1 MPEAVTS
8 LVFDAKGEVEG
19 HRAGTAAAEQHRD
32 ALGRFI
38 KGSKGAERAASDQG
52 NALKAQ
58 GRALVDAAQ
67 KAERYTR
74 TQALVTQIMRQTGA
88 SHTTAARAVRLFGT
102 DLDRAEREAA
112 QYARQMDLA
121 EKEVR
126 QLAAAQRAAA
136 GTGLRAALQQQSAS
150 LRTLALQ
157 AAGVTS
163 ALAAMYAAVRLIR
176 STFSTFSDF
185 EARMAGVKAVTQA
198 TGAQMAALTAQSRRL
213 GETTVFT
220 ATQAAEAQEAL
231 ARAGFSVA
239 ENLSALPKVLD
250 LAVAGEFDLGRAADI
265 TAGLLRGFHLDAS
278 QAAMVV
284 DTVAKAANIA
294 NIDIGLMA
302 DGFKYATPVA
312 EALDISMQD
321 TAAALDVLAD
331 NMLKGEQGG
340 AALRTGILSIIDPG
354 AKTAKVLG
362 DIGLTAE
369 QLRTTIEQKGLVA
382 GLRLLTDA
390 NADLTD
396 VISLAGKRGG
406 PALQIL
412 ISNMEALEQ
421 KRGLL
426 DNIADEAKRM
436 AAVKLDTFAGDV
448 KELRSAWE
456 SLQITM
462 AEQLAP
468 TARGLL
474 DALTEILRNLAGVLV
489 TVADNWRL
497 IATAVVLSN
506 IKAITTAIIA
516 QAAAARAWA
525 LSLGGIVTILGL
537 AGAAAL
543 YATEAWKTRL
553 TAAIDKAAAST
564 VRFRDEQEKLTS
576 AIESGNKAL
585 ITALITEY
593 NAKAAKSAA
602 DLAAAESEIAD
613 ATSHLAEAQAK
624 LNEARKKG
632 GTDRQMGLGSE
643 IKNIISGYP
652 EAKKAVNEY
661 AAALNRAQQARG
673 NATIDD
679 RAATAAL
686 AALREAL
693 KNIGIKE
700 HHDRVVELTKKQ
712 TQWLAKLAEEID
724 ALRRAAKDNYA
735 LGDAQEF
742 GAQAVEEF
750 GDELEIQRKVLAKVS
765 EAERQGIDVTG
776 KFRQEI
782 DDYEESLRA
791 AVEAERY
798 LAGKETLRR
807 LREQTALE
815 QALLAITSAGPAA
828 VDALAKSLDR
838 ERQILEATAKAS
850 KRQAAE
856 IEASMRRLFALQD
869 ARAVASQIQ
878 AIRQEIDE
886 TRRLTAA
893 RAQGTAAGE
902 AEAAQIQ
909 LEKDLRTAAAGG
921 MNLMT
926 VALMGLI
933 AARAQEAA
941 QARQSSALQNL
952 KDEIELL
959 RLRNRVML
967 EGLRSGLSQGEAQR
981 QGDMAAQVERMARE
995 TGLARDVIKEFVEEQ
1010 AALNDEFER
1019 TVGRLEYAGAVLDQI
1034 AGIMSQ
1040 MGGTLGDLGSAL
1052 GGVAQGFSDIQAGA
1066 AQGGALGALGAIAGA
1081 LKMARAISD
1090 MYISMGFAQGQRGTG
1105 ALGGQLSGDFA
1116 DLGSQIGGVAG
1127 LAFGP
1132 IGSAIG
1138 SLAGSIIGG
1147 AIKQG
1152 ADEFLATILSFGTD
1166 LVATVDKVEGGL
1178 GPAGDALTSGITDV
1192 LGKLEA
1198 AIGGEVFV
1206 AGVQLKIRDDVVKVF
1221 VNGITGAF
1229 EGDTA
1234 IQDAVAFAVSEMLKT
1249 AEFGTGIS
1257 ETMQAILRNGFE
1269 SLDQL
1274 EAAVNFGNQ
1283 LDDLLAA
1290 PLDRF
1295 FNAVNRQARE
1305 LAATATQLGVPL
1317 GTVVAAMEAQAQAAL
1332 DVSRSAVLA
1341 AAGLDPAVEGFR
1353 TLMAQI
1359 DQVSEESVAELE
1371 DQLRQVAEA
1380 ALGSAEALR
1389 TGGEAFDGT
1398 SEGFDSLMLEMGIS
1412 GDRADQ
1418 LRERFEEL
1426 ARAGA
1431 PAEQIVEELTVALQG
1446 LDSAQSR
1453 QAIERFRSQFLGGL
1467 YDQMAQLARQAGN
1480 NKLAAEFAARAEEF
1494 RFQAM
1499 LISARVT
1506 IAAAQAEGLLGEARA
1521 AALLAQLDNLA
1532 TLRAALRAAGGRGG
1546 GRGRPEAPA
1555 VSTEPTTADA
1565 DREAEDAARRGAEAA
1580 RAFAE
1585 TLALLESRAAGAT
1598 DTARSYAAEQDRLLA
1613 LYRDGSVPLSD
1624 YVRALELMAELHLE
1638 DIAADWAGAAQSMR
1652 QTDLQAAT
1660 LALRDRA
1667 QRAWEDAL
1675 LAAADNPAA
1684 YERAAQAIVEGLE
1697 AQLHE
1702 IGRDALGALG
1712 SEFVRL
1718 RREGT
1723 ATTREIR
1730 YLANHL
1736 QEFGFTGQQVARVVR
1751 EGILPGLLDMA
1762 IAEAERVGDTERAI
1776 ALRQQ
1781 QADIER
1787 RLQLLQISLW
1797 QAQLEAAG
1805 ALDAAARAIIDQ
1817 LVFDLGRVS
1826 AGGTVAGEG
1835 GGPLRPR
1842 FPDERLGG
1850 RSRGGGD
1857 EAGGAAPRTVADI
1870 IDQLRGDLETP
1881 AQRIRSEFRD
1891 MLDAIAEA
1899 AGTAEEKA
1907 LAAQLAEE
1915 RFQRERLRGLM
1926 DLRDQILGA
1935 QAQDQP
1941 AARAIEQARAAFEG
1955 ALAAGDEEAILE
1967 AAQRW
1972 LDAAADFPTLLRS
1985 AQAAIL
1991 AGLGPVFAGGAP
2003 SLTPPVPPPQLLGG
2017 LAPPPPSAIESS
2029 PGGFQAPD
2037 LRGLESRID
2046 ALTREVAALRSPMT
2060 RTATA
2065 TEATATRVRA
2075 IPDLVPILERT
2086 L

>member
-1 MPEAVTS
+1 MAENLGVHWEITS
-8 LVFDAKGEVEG
+8 TGAEVYLKDAD
-19 HRAGTAAAEQHRD
+19 AARRD
-32 ALGRFI
+32 AEATEKL
-38 KGSKGAERAASDQG
+38 RAANGRLEKANASLRAHIDQ
-52 NALKAQ
+52 AK
-58 GRALVDAAQ
+58 AAQ
-67 KAERYTR
+67 QAQARAAQDATAKAERYTR
-74 TQALVTQIMRQTGA
+74 TQRLVAQIMRQTGA
-88 SHTTAARAVRLFGT
+88 SHTAAARAVRVFGT

-112 QYARQMDLA
+112 QYARQMDRA

-136 GTGLRAALQQQSAS
+136 GTGLSAS
-150 LRTLALQ
+150 LKTLALQ
-157 AAGVTS
+157 AVGAAS
-163 ALAAMYAAVRLIR
+163 ALTAIYAAIRLIK

-220 ATQAAEAQEAL
+220 ATQAAEAQETL

-239 ENLSALPKVLD
+239 ENLSSLPKVLD

-265 TAGLLRGFHLDAS
+265 TAGLLRGFHLPAS

-284 DTVAKAANIA
+284 DTIAKAANIA
-294 NIDIGLMA
+294 NIDVGLMA

-354 AKTAKVLG
+354 QKTAKVLG
-362 DIGLTAE
+362 DLHLTAE

-396 VISLAGKRGG
+396 VIALAGKRGG

-412 ISNMEALEQ
+412 ISNMEALEH

-426 DNIADEAKRM
+426 DNITDEAKRM

-448 KELRSAWE
+448 KELKSAWE

-462 AEQLAP
+462 ALQQAP
-468 TARGLL
+468 GARGLL
-474 DALTEILRNLAGVLV
+474 NILTDVLRNLSGVLV

-497 IATAVVLSN
+497 IFAVIGLST
-506 IKAITTAIIA
+506 IKAITMAILA
-516 QAAAARAWA
+516 HAAAVRAWA
-525 LSLGGIVTILGL
+525 LSLGGVATILGL

-543 YATEAWKTRL
+543 YATEAWKNRL
-553 TAAIDKAAAST
+553 AAAIDKAAAST
-564 VRFRDEQEKLTS
+564 VKFRDEQEKLTD
-576 AIESGNKAL
+576 AIKSGNKAL
-585 ITALITEY
+585 IAALITEY
-593 NAKAAKSAA
+593 TAKAAKSAA
-602 DLAAAESEIAD
+602 DLASAESEIAD
-613 ATSHLAEAQAK
+613 ATSRLAEAQAA
-624 LNEARKKG
+624 LSEARKKG

-643 IKNIISGYP
+643 IKNLQSGYSA
-652 EAKKAVNEY
+652 AKREVDEY
-661 AAALNRAQQARG
+661 ASALNRAQQARG
-673 NATIDD
+673 DATIED
-679 RAATAAL
+679 RAAKSALDALQAAL
-686 AALREAL
+686 
-693 KNIGIKE
+693 KGIGLKE
-700 HHDRVVELTKKQ
+700 HRDRIDDVTKKQ
-712 TQWLAKLAEEID
+712 AQWIAKLAEEID

-765 EAERQGIDVTG
+765 DAERQGTADTL
-776 KFRQEI
+776 KFRKAIKE
-782 DDYEESLRA
+782 YEQALRDA
-791 AVEAERY
+791 AKAERHR
-798 LAGKETLRR
+798 AGKETLKR
-807 LREQTALE
+807 LKDQIAVE

-828 VDALAKSLDR
+828 VDALSKSLDR

-869 ARAVASQIQ
+869 ARAVASQVQ
-878 AIRQEIDE
+878 AIRQEIEE

-893 RAQGTAAGE
+893 RAQGTAAAE

-909 LEKDLRTAAAGG
+909 LEKDLRAAAAGG
-921 MNLMT
+921 INLQT
-926 VALMGLI
+926 LALMALI
-933 AARAQEAA
+933 QARAQEAA
-941 QARQSSALQNL
+941 QARQSGALQNL

-959 RLRNRVML
+959 RLRNRVMR
-967 EGLRSGLSQGEAQR
+967 EGLGRGLSQSEAQR
-981 QGDMAAQVERMARE
+981 QGDMAAQVERMTRE
-995 TGLARDVIKEFVEEQ
+995 TGIAREVIKSFVEQQ
-1010 AALNDEFER
+1010 AALNDQFER
-1019 TVGRLEYAGAVLDQI
+1019 TVGNLEYASAVLDRI

-1040 MGGTLGDLGSAL
+1040 MGGTIGELGSAL
-1052 GGVAQGFSDIQAGA
+1052 GGVAQGFQDIRAGA
-1066 AQGGALGALGAIAGA
+1066 AEGGALGALGAIAGA
-1081 LKMARAISD
+1081 LKMAKSISD
-1090 MYISMGFAQGQRGTG
+1090 LYISLGFAQGQRGTG

-1116 DLGSQIGGVAG
+1116 DLGGQIGSVAG

-1138 SLAGSIIGG
+1138 ALAGSIIGG
-1147 AIKQG
+1147 AIKSG

-1192 LGKLEA
+1192 LSKLEA

-1229 EGDTA
+1229 KGETA

-1249 AEFGTGIS
+1249 ADFGAGIS
-1257 ETMQAILRNGFE
+1257 DTMQAILRNGFE

-1283 LDDLLAA
+1283 IDDMLAD
-1290 PLDRF
+1290 PLTRF
-1295 FNAVNRQARE
+1295 MNAMNRQARE

-1341 AAGLDPAVEGFR
+1341 AAGLDPAVDQWK
-1353 TLMAQI
+1353 TLKAQV
-1359 DQVSEESVAELE
+1359 DQVSEESVAALE
-1371 DQLRQVAEA
+1371 EQLRQVAEA

-1389 TGGEAFDGT
+1389 TGGSAFDGT
-1398 SEGFDSLMLEMGIS
+1398 SESFDGLMLKVGIS
-1412 GDRADQ
+1412 GSRADQ

-1426 ARAGA
+1426 TRAGA

-1467 YDQMAQLARQAGN
+1467 YDQMAELARQAGN
-1480 NKLAAEFAARAEEF
+1480 NKLAAEFAARAENF
-1494 RFQAM
+1494 RFLA
-1499 LISARVT
+1499 LEISTRVT

-1532 TLRAALRAAGGRGG
+1532 ALRAALQAAGVRGG
-1546 GRGRPEAPA
+1546 GRGRGEAAP
-1555 VSTEPTTADA
+1555 TTIEPTTTDA
-1565 DREAEDAARRGAEAA
+1565 DREAEEAARRAA
-1580 RAFAE
+1580 DAASEFAD

-1598 DTARSYAAEQDRLLA
+1598 DTARAYADEQARLLA
-1613 LYRDGSVPLSD
+1613 LYREGAVPFGD
-1624 YVRALELMAELHLE
+1624 YVHALELMAQLHLE
-1638 DIAADWAGAAQSMR
+1638 DIAEDWAGAAQRMR
-1652 QTDLQAAT
+1652 QTDLQAET
-1660 LALRDRA
+1660 LALQDRA
-1667 QRAWEDAL
+1667 QQAWADAL

-1684 YERAAQAIVEGLE
+1684 YERAAQAIVEGLTAE
-1697 AQLHE
+1697 LHD
-1702 IGRDALGALG
+1702 IGRQALGELG

-1718 RREGT
+1718 RRSGM
-1723 ATTREIR
+1723 ATVREIR
-1730 YLANHL
+1730 YLSQHL
-1736 QEFGFTGQQVARVVR
+1736 EEFGLTAEQLRRVVS

-1762 IAEAERVGDTERAI
+1762 IAEAERVGDTKRAI

-1817 LVFDLGRVS
+1817 LIIDLGRADAGTTPPGTSPWPTIRAQTGTIAATGAGAGDGGS
-1826 AGGTVAGEG
+1826 AAV
-1835 GGPLRPR
+1835 PR
-1842 FPDERLGG
+1842 
-1850 RSRGGGD
+1850 S
-1857 EAGGAAPRTVADI
+1857 AADI
-1870 IDQLRGDLETP
+1870 FAELTRDLETP
-1881 AQRIRSEFRD
+1881 AQRMRRILEEA
-1891 MLDAIAEA
+1891 LDAIAA
-1899 AGTAEEKA
+1899 SAGTAAEKA
-1907 LAAQLAEE
+1907 EDARLAEE

-1926 DLRDQILGA
+1926 DLREQILGA
-1935 QAQDQP
+1935 QQQDQP
-1941 AARAIEQARAAFEG
+1941 AAKAVNAAQAAFEA
-1955 ALAAGDEEAILE
+1955 ALASGDEDAILQ
-1967 AAQRW
+1967 AAQQW
-1972 LDAAADFPTLLRS
+1972 LDAVADFPTLLRR
-1985 AQAAIL
+1985 AQAMIL
-1991 AGLGPVFAGGAP
+1991 ADLGPIFAGDAL
-2003 SLTPPVPPPQLLGG
+2003 STT
-2017 LAPPPPSAIESS
+2017 PPPPLLGLSPLPPPGQIISAPAPTAASAIN
-2029 PGGFQAPD
+2029 
-2037 LRGLESRID
+2037 LRGLETRLD
-2046 ALTREVAALRSPMT
+2046 TLTREVAALRVPLG

-2065 TEATATRVRA
+2065 TETTATLVRPLDRVA
-2075 IPDLVPILERT
+2075 VILDRR